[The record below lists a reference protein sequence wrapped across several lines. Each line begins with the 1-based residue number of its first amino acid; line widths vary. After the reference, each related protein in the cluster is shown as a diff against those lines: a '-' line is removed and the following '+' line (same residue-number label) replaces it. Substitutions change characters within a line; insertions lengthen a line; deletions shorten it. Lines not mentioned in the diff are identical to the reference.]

1 MPKTQWLKG
10 VFPALVTP
18 YNKDEEIDDQAFKHL
33 IRHLK
38 KDVNGIVPCGTT
50 GEFMYLTDAEKRH
63 VIDLAVDEVEGEI
76 PVIAGTGC
84 PSTKHTLEL
93 TQYAKDAGCKAALVV
108 SPFYLKPS
116 FKELYEHYDAL
127 NALDFPIIL
136 YNIPQCTGV
145 HKKWWTTEGLAQLE
159 NVIGIKDSSGDMAFL
174 MALFEKIKGK
184 ISIICGNDEIG
195 MPALAAGADGL
206 ILASANLIPDIWQ
219 EIFKAVN
226 EGEIAKAQQIQAKIQ
241 KLVRIVV
248 RNGANQA
255 VKEGLTMMGL
265 AMGNSR
271 KPVMPGG
278 PFRREDREELR
289 IQLENLEKIIP
300 KSVEFEVREGH
311 VIQSS
316 YPAVP
321 YTPSR
326 ITDFTMKVGEGFA
339 GPPAFEVAH
348 IDLLIGV
355 LDGPVGMAL
364 EEALERQNVEAHDK
378 ADNKVNDKA
387 DDKAHEKADNKV
399 NDKADDKPN
408 GRLRILNQ
416 RPKTLL
422 VPTVTVRTKRQ
433 AENIYTHAAKG
444 VNLAIE
450 KSVSDGVLPDAIL
463 GDICMI
469 ANVFVHPAAAN
480 RHRIMFNNYKAMLH
494 ATRKAIEDRPS
505 IEELLHEKECARHPF
520 KYTP

>member
-1 MPKTQWLKG
+1 MPKMRWLSG
-10 VFPALVTP
+10 IFPALVTP
-18 YNKDEEIDDQAFKHL
+18 FAKDEKIDDEAFKLLINHL
-33 IRHLK
+33 MPN
-38 KDVNGIVPCGTT
+38 VNGIVPCGTT
-50 GEFMYLTDAEKRH
+50 GEFVYLSEKEKRH
-63 VIDLAVDEVEGEI
+63 LIDVSVDEVKGKI

-93 TQYAKDAGCKAALVV
+93 TQYAKDAGAQAALIV

-116 FKELYEHYDAL
+116 FKELYEHYDAV
-127 NALDFPIIL
+127 NTLDFPIIL

-184 ISIICGNDEIG
+184 ISIICGNDEMG

-206 ILASANLIPDIWQ
+206 ILASGNLIPDIWQ
-219 EIFKAVN
+219 EIFKAVKDN
-226 EGEIAKAQQIQAKIQ
+226 EIEKAQEIQAKIQ

-255 VKEGLTMMGL
+255 AKEGLLMMGL
-265 AMGNSR
+265 PMGNSR
-271 KPVMPGG
+271 RPIMPGG

-289 IQLENLEKIIP
+289 IQLENLGKIP
-300 KSVEFEVREGH
+300 KKPLKFEVREGK
-311 VIQSS
+311 VIEEN
-316 YPAVP
+316 YPKVP
-321 YTPSR
+321 YTPNMIS
-326 ITDFTMKVGEGFA
+326 DFTMKVGEGFA
-339 GPPAFEVAH
+339 GPPIFEVAH
-348 IDLLIGV
+348 IDLLIGIKE
-355 LDGPVGMAL
+355 GPVGLAL
-364 EEALERQNVEAHDK
+364 EEALDK
-378 ADNKVNDKA
+378 QKSEGGD
-387 DDKAHEKADNKV
+387 
-399 NDKADDKPN
+399 
-408 GRLRILNQ
+408 RLRIITEKP
-416 RPKTLL
+416 RTLL

-433 AENIYTHAAKG
+433 SENIYVHAAAG

-450 KSVSDGVLPDAIL
+450 KSVKDGVLPDAIL
-463 GDICMI
+463 DDICMI

-494 ATRKAIEDRPS
+494 ATRKAIEDRPR
-505 IEELLHEKECARHPF
+505 IEELLNEKECARHPF

>member
-1 MPKTQWLKG
+1 MKMPKTDWFYG
-10 VFPALVTP
+10 VFPAMATP
-18 YNKDEEIDDQAFKHL
+18 FTKNEEIDDEAFKKLIDHL
-33 IRHLK
+33 LPN
-38 KDVNGIVPCGTT
+38 VNGIVPCGTT
-50 GEFMYLTDAEKRH
+50 GEFMYMSEEEKRH
-63 VIDLAVDEVEGEI
+63 VIDLAVDEVGGKV

-93 TQYAKDAGCKAALVV
+93 TQYAKDAGAKAVLVV

-127 NALDFPIIL
+127 NKLDFPIIL

-145 HKKWWTTEGLAQLE
+145 HKKWWTAEGLAQLE
-159 NVIGIKDSSGDMAFL
+159 NVIGIKDSSGDLAFM

-184 ISIICGNDEIG
+184 ISIFCGHDEIG

-219 EIFKAVN
+219 KIYKAVG
-226 EGEIAKAQQIQAKIQ
+226 EGNLSEAQTLQAEIQ

-248 RNGANQA
+248 RNGATQA
-255 VKEGLTMMGL
+255 VKEGLGMMGL
-265 AMGNSR
+265 SVGNSR
-271 KPVMPGG
+271 QPIMPGG

-289 IQLENLEKIIP
+289 IQLENLGKIP
-300 KSVEFEVREGH
+300 KKKIEFEVKKGN
-311 VIQSS
+311 VIRSE

-339 GPPAFEVAH
+339 GPPIYELAH
-348 IDLLIGV
+348 IDLLIGTFT
-355 LDGPVGMAL
+355 GPVGIAIS
-364 EEALERQNVEAHDK
+364 EALARENAEK
-378 ADNKVNDKA
+378 ENTLMIINDK
-387 DDKAHEKADNKV
+387 
-399 NDKADDKPN
+399 P
-408 GRLRILNQ
+408 R
-416 RPKTLL
+416 TLL
-422 VPTVTVRTKRQ
+422 VPTVTVRTKKQ
-433 AENIYTHAAKG
+433 AEHIYDHAAKG

-450 KSVSDGVLPDAIL
+450 KSVKDGVLPEGIL
-463 GDICMI
+463 SDICMI

-494 ATRKAIEDRPS
+494 ATKKALEERPS
-505 IEELLHEKECARHPF
+505 LDELLNEKESARHPF

>member
-1 MPKTQWLKG
+1 MPKTEWLTG
-10 VFPALVTP
+10 IFPALVTP
-18 YNKDEEIDDQAFKHL
+18 YTKDEEIDDEAFKRLINHL
-33 IRHLK
+33 LPN
-38 KDVNGIVPCGTT
+38 VNGIVPCGTT
-50 GEFMYLTDAEKRH
+50 GEFMYLSEKEKRNL
-63 VIDLAVDEVEGEI
+63 IDLALDEVKGKV

-93 TQYAKDAGCKAALVV
+93 TRYAKDAGAKAALVV

-116 FKELYEHYDAL
+116 FKGLYEHYDAL

-145 HKKWWTTEGLAQLE
+145 HNMWWTTEGLAQLE

-219 EIFKAVN
+219 EIFKAVK
-226 EGEIAKAQQIQAKIQ
+226 EGKMVKAQDLQASIQ

-271 KPVMPGG
+271 RPIMPGG

-289 IQLENLEKIIP
+289 IQLENLGKIP
-300 KSVEFEVREGH
+300 KKSVEFEVKKGK
-311 VIQSS
+311 VIKSD

-321 YTPSR
+321 FTPER

-339 GPPAFEVAH
+339 GPPIFEIAH

-355 LDGPVGMAL
+355 KDGPVGYAM
-364 EEALERQNVEAHDK
+364 EKALERQKE
-378 ADNKVNDKA
+378 
-387 DDKAHEKADNKV
+387 E
-399 NDKADDKPN
+399 
-408 GRLRILNQ
+408 GGERLRIISKN
-416 RPKTLL
+416 PKTLL

-433 AENIYTHAAKG
+433 AENIFEHAAKG

-450 KSVSDGVLPDAIL
+450 KSVKDGVLPEAIHN
-463 GDICMI
+463 DICMI

-494 ATRKAIEDRPS
+494 ATRKALEERPS
-505 IEELLHEKECARHPF
+505 VEELLNEKECARHPF

>member
-1 MPKTQWLKG
+1 MTMTNWFKG

-18 YNKDEEIDDQAFKHL
+18 FNADEEINDEVFRQL
-33 IRHLK
+33 INHLK
-38 KDVNGIVPCGTT
+38 KDVDGIVPCGTT
-50 GEFMYLTDAEKRH
+50 GEFMYLSTKEKMH
-63 VIDLAVDEVEGEI
+63 LIDLSVDEVSGEL

-84 PSTKHTLEL
+84 TSTKHTLEL
-93 TQYAKDAGCKAALVV
+93 TQYAKDAGARAALVV

-127 NALDFPIIL
+127 NALDFPIIM

-145 HKKWWTTEGLAQLE
+145 HKKWWTAEGIAQLD
-159 NVIGIKDSSGDMAFL
+159 NVIGIKDSSGDMPFM
-174 MALFEKIKGK
+174 MALFEKIRGR
-184 ISIICGNDEIG
+184 ISIVCGNDEIG

-219 EIFKAVN
+219 KIYRAVA
-226 EGEIAKAQQIQAKIQ
+226 EGNLTEARNLQASIQ

-255 VKEGLTMMGL
+255 AKEGLEMMDL
-265 AMGNSR
+265 PVGNSR
-271 KPVMPGG
+271 RPVMPGG

-289 IQLENLEKIIP
+289 IQLENLGKIQKREI
-300 KSVEFEVREGH
+300 EFEVRAGE
-311 VIQSS
+311 VTRSD
-316 YPAVP
+316 YPAVS

-326 ITDFTMKVGEGFA
+326 ISDFTMKVGEGFA
-339 GPPAFEVAH
+339 GPPVYEVAH

-355 LDGPVGMAL
+355 RDGPVGAAIK
-364 EEALERQNVEAHDK
+364 EALKGQE
-378 ADNKVNDKA
+378 
-387 DDKAHEKADNKV
+387 EK
-399 NDKADDKPN
+399 
-408 GRLRILNQ
+408 GEERLRIISE

-433 AENIYTHAAKG
+433 AEHIYQDAAKG
-444 VNLAIE
+444 VGLAMD
-450 KSVSDGVLPDAIL
+450 KSIKDGVLPEAIL
-463 GDICMI
+463 DDICMI

-480 RHRIMFNNYKAMLH
+480 RHRIVFNNYKAMLH
-494 ATRKAIEDRPS
+494 AIRKALEERPS
-505 IEELLHEKECARHPF
+505 VEELLNEKECARHPF

>member
-1 MPKTQWLKG
+1 MPKTDWLKG

-18 YNKDEEIDDQAFKHL
+18 FTKDEEIDDEGFKRLINHL
-33 IRHLK
+33 LPN
-38 KDVNGIVPCGTT
+38 VNGMVPCGTT
-50 GEFMYLTDAEKRH
+50 GEFMYLSEKEKRH
-63 VIDLAVDEVEGEI
+63 IIDLAIDAVGGKV

-84 PSTKHTLEL
+84 SSTKHTLEL
-93 TQYAKDAGCKAALVV
+93 TQYAKDAGARAALIV

-116 FKELYEHYDAL
+116 FNELYEHYDSI
-127 NALDFPIIL
+127 NNLDFPIIM

-145 HKKWWTTEGLAQLE
+145 HKKWWTAEGLAQLE

-184 ISIICGNDEIG
+184 ISIICGHDEIG

-219 EIFKAVN
+219 EIFKAAKN
-226 EGEIAKAQQIQAKIQ
+226 GEIAKAQELQASIQ

-255 VKEGLTMMGL
+255 VKEGFTMMGL
-265 AMGNSR
+265 VMGNSR
-271 KPVMPGG
+271 RPIMPGG

-289 IQLENLEKIIP
+289 IQLESLGKIP
-300 KSVEFEVREGH
+300 KTSIEFEIRKGKT
-311 VIQSS
+311 IKSN
-316 YPAVP
+316 YPRVS
-321 YTPSR
+321 YTPSK

-339 GPPAFEVAH
+339 GPPIFELAH

-355 LDGPVGMAL
+355 KDGPVGIAIDDAL
-364 EEALERQNVEAHDK
+364 DRQKKEGNERLK
-378 ADNKVNDKA
+378 IINKK
-387 DDKAHEKADNKV
+387 
-399 NDKADDKPN
+399 
-408 GRLRILNQ
+408 
-416 RPKTLL
+416 PKTLL
-422 VPTVTVRTKRQ
+422 VPTVTVRTKKQ
-433 AENIYTHAAKG
+433 AENIYEYAAKG

-450 KSVSDGVLPDAIL
+450 KSVKDGVLPETIL
-463 GDICMI
+463 DDICMI

-494 ATRKAIEDRPS
+494 ATKKTIEERPS
-505 IEELLHEKECARHPF
+505 VEELLNEKECARHPF

>member
-1 MPKTQWLKG
+1 MHYQLKREVHRMPKTEWLKG
-10 VFPALVTP
+10 IFPALVTP
-18 YNKDEEIDDQAFKHL
+18 FTKDEEIDDEGFRRLIDHL
-33 IRHLK
+33 LPP
-38 KDVNGIVPCGTT
+38 VNGVVPCGTT
-50 GEFMYLTDAEKRH
+50 GEFMYLSEKEKRH
-63 VIDLAVDEVEGEI
+63 LIDLAVDAAGGKV

-93 TQYAKDAGCKAALVV
+93 TQYAKDAGAKAALVV

-127 NALDFPIIL
+127 NTLDFPIIM

-145 HKKWWTTEGLAQLE
+145 HKKWWTAEGIAQLE
-159 NVIGIKDSSGDMAFL
+159 NVIGIKDSSGDMPFL
-174 MALFEKIKGK
+174 MSLFEKVKGK
-184 ISIICGNDEIG
+184 ISIICGHDEIG

-206 ILASANLIPDIWQ
+206 ILASGNLIPDIWQ
-219 EIFKAVN
+219 QIFKAVKN
-226 EGEIAKAQQIQAKIQ
+226 GEIEKAQQLQASIQ

-271 KPVMPGG
+271 RPVMPGG

-289 IQLENLEKIIP
+289 IQLENLGKITK
-300 KSVEFEVREGH
+300 KSVEFEIGEGKT
-311 VIQSS
+311 VKSD

-321 YTPSR
+321 YTPSK

-339 GPPAFEVAH
+339 GPPIYEIAH

-355 LDGPVGMAL
+355 KDGPVGMAI
-364 EEALERQNVEAHDK
+364 EDALERQKKEDTNRLK
-378 ADNKVNDKA
+378 LIN
-387 DDKAHEKADNKV
+387 EK
-399 NDKADDKPN
+399 
-408 GRLRILNQ
+408 
-416 RPKTLL
+416 PKTLL

-433 AENIYTHAAKG
+433 EENIYEHATKG

-450 KSVSDGVLPDAIL
+450 KIVKDGILPEAIL
-463 GDICMI
+463 DDICMI

-494 ATRKAIEDRPS
+494 ATKKAIEERPS
-505 IEELLHEKECARHPF
+505 IAELLNEKECARHPF

>member
-1 MPKTQWLKG
+1 MPKTDWLKG

-18 YNKDEEIDDQAFKHL
+18 FTKDEEIDDEGFKRLINHL
-33 IRHLK
+33 LPN
-38 KDVNGIVPCGTT
+38 VNGMVPCGTT
-50 GEFMYLTDAEKRH
+50 GEFMYLSEKEKRH
-63 VIDLAVDEVEGEI
+63 IIDLAIDAVGGKV

-84 PSTKHTLEL
+84 SSTKHTLEL
-93 TQYAKDAGCKAALVV
+93 TQYAKDAGARAALIV

-116 FKELYEHYDAL
+116 FNELYEHYDSI
-127 NALDFPIIL
+127 NNLDFPIIM

-145 HKKWWTTEGLAQLE
+145 HKKWWTAEGLAQLE

-184 ISIICGNDEIG
+184 ISIICGHDEIG

-219 EIFKAVN
+219 EIFKAAKN
-226 EGEIAKAQQIQAKIQ
+226 GEIAKAQELQASIQ

-255 VKEGLTMMGL
+255 VKEGFTMMGL
-265 AMGNSR
+265 VMGNSR
-271 KPVMPGG
+271 RPIMPGG

-289 IQLENLEKIIP
+289 IQLESLGKIP
-300 KSVEFEVREGH
+300 KTSIEFEIRKGKT
-311 VIQSS
+311 IKSN
-316 YPAVP
+316 YPRVS
-321 YTPSR
+321 YTPSK

-339 GPPAFEVAH
+339 GPPIFELAH

-355 LDGPVGMAL
+355 KDGPVGIAIDDAL
-364 EEALERQNVEAHDK
+364 DRQKKEGNERLK
-378 ADNKVNDKA
+378 IINKK
-387 DDKAHEKADNKV
+387 
-399 NDKADDKPN
+399 
-408 GRLRILNQ
+408 
-416 RPKTLL
+416 PKTLL
-422 VPTVTVRTKRQ
+422 VPTVTVRTKKQ
-433 AENIYTHAAKG
+433 AENIYEYAAKG

-450 KSVSDGVLPDAIL
+450 KSVKDGVLPEAIL
-463 GDICMI
+463 DDICMI

-494 ATRKAIEDRPS
+494 ATKKTIEERPS
-505 IEELLHEKECARHPF
+505 VEELLNEKECARHPF

>member
-1 MPKTQWLKG
+1 MEWLKG

-18 YNKDEEIDDQAFKHL
+18 YTNDEEIDDEAFRRL
-33 IRHLK
+33 INFLQPN
-38 KDVNGIVPCGTT
+38 VNGLVPCGTT
-50 GEFMYLTDAEKRH
+50 GEFMYLSEKEKRH
-63 VIDLAVDEVEGEI
+63 LIDLAIDEAKGKSPI
-76 PVIAGTGC
+76 IAGTGC
-84 PSTKHTLEL
+84 PSTKHTVEL
-93 TQYAKDAGCKAALVV
+93 TQYAKDAGAEAALVV

-116 FKELYEHYDAL
+116 FKGLYEHYDAL
-127 NALDFPIIL
+127 NSLDFPIIL

-145 HKKWWTTEGLAQLE
+145 HKKWWTAEGLAQLE

-219 EIFKAVN
+219 VIYRAVN
-226 EGEIAKAQQIQAKIQ
+226 DGDIAKAREVQGKIQ

-265 AMGNSR
+265 EMGNSR
-271 KPVMPGG
+271 RPVMPGG

-289 IQLENLEKIIP
+289 IQLEDLGKIP
-300 KSVEFEVREGH
+300 SKPVEFEVGEGK
-311 VIQSS
+311 VVKSN

-321 YTPSR
+321 YTPTR
-326 ITDFTMKVGEGFA
+326 ISDFTMKIGEGFA
-339 GPPAFEVAH
+339 GPPASEIAH

-355 LDGPVGMAL
+355 KDGPVGMAL
-364 EEALERQNVEAHDK
+364 EEALEKEEAEGKD
-378 ADNKVNDKA
+378 
-387 DDKAHEKADNKV
+387 
-399 NDKADDKPN
+399 
-408 GRLRILNQ
+408 RLRLIEEN
-416 RPKTLL
+416 PKTLL

-433 AENIYTHAAKG
+433 AENIYAHAAKG
-444 VNLAIE
+444 VKLAIE
-450 KSVSDGVLPDAIL
+450 KSVKDGVLPEAIL
-463 GDICMI
+463 DDICMI

-494 ATRKAIEDRPS
+494 ATKKAIEERPS
-505 IEELLHEKECARHPF
+505 VEELLNEKECARHPF